1 MFLTFALVALAG
13 ISRYKKANGN
23 PMKEKYALNQY
34 NYFEYTWSNFG
45 LITSGMSTFNKG
57 QWKRLIKYVIAAKLE
72 TYWSMINVSHKS
84 INKTWCLSLLLH

>member
-34 NYFEYTWSNFG
+34 NYFEYT
-45 LITSGMSTFNKG
+45 
-57 QWKRLIKYVIAAKLE
+57 
-72 TYWSMINVSHKS
+72 
-84 INKTWCLSLLLH
+84 